1 MRKEDGTDY
10 NLGLQHEEKLFIMDN
25 FFGRI
30 KIVHMG
36 FKAILR
42 G

>member
-1 MRKEDGTDY
+1 
-10 NLGLQHEEKLFIMDN
+10 LFIMDN

-42 G
+42 GWTWEEDQRDVGQDVMR